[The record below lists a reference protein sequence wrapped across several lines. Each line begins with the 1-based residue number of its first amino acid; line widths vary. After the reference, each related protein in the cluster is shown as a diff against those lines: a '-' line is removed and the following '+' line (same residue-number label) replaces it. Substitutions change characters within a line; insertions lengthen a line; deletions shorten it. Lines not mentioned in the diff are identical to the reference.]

1 MFRGNRDNKPS
12 YGLIGTIFVAV
23 IGVALYWSMFYS
35 MGYSSGYHEKQA
47 YVESE
52 HHASDTPKQVEGK
65 CGAKASSELR
75 ECITEIVKSERESQ
89 RSESDLAAQWKAAD
103 WVLWAGAIAGAQL
116 IATLV
121 GLYYVKGTLD
131 ATLEAVEDTGKATN
145 AMLKQ
150 TELVEREQRP
160 WVTIEAAKP
169 VISNR
174 DDGIL
179 ITVEIGFKNI
189 GKTVAAGFWP
199 HLKCYLTGADF
210 EESVRDNFAEIR
222 KPRGVTDR
230 ILMPGETCTLT
241 AYIVVP
247 VKSVPWFGD
256 IGEKRIN
263 AVMQAAVF
271 YYVDGAVHY
280 DARLH
285 TERVF
290 RIGTFDADQPFHKY
304 VLIRKAAENPAK
316 HDFVSTVSGPLA
328 TAR

>member
-1 MFRGNRDNKPS
+1 MPRGYRFLVAAACGLALFAALGTGAFFGSLYSPGHKQYQTVAGDQGRRGDYTGPSQSLPDISGLPGPVERAIANPHPATGNDN
-12 YGLIGTIFVAV
+12 
-23 IGVALYWSMFYS
+23 
-35 MGYSSGYHEKQA
+35 EK
-47 YVESE
+47 
-52 HHASDTPKQVEGK
+52 
-65 CGAKASSELR
+65 R
-75 ECITEIVKSERESQ
+75 
-89 RSESDLAAQWKAAD
+89 DLAAQEASA
-103 WVLWAGAIAGAQL
+103 LWAFWMVVASFASVL
-116 IATLV
+116 ITAV
-121 GLYYVKGTLD
+121 GTIFLYKQIVLTR
-131 ATLEAVEDTGKATN
+131 EAVEDTGKATD

-150 TELVEREQRP
+150 IEITEREQRP
-160 WVTIEAAKP
+160 WVLIEAGKP
-169 VISNR
+169 AISNR

-256 IGEKRIN
+256 VGEKRIN